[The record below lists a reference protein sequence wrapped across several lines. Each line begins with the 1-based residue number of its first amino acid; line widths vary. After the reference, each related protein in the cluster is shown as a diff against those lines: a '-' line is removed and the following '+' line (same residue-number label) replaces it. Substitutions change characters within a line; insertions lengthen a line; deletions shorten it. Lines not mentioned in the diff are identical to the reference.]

1 MYSNTVFYPFIPL
14 ISTGGVCDL
23 GDLLAPTGVVGSM
36 PLFIAS
42 LGSGRAE
49 PLVII
54 LLAPGGPNVQVTP
67 LGASASEG
75 P

>member
-1 MYSNTVFYPFIPL
+1 MYSNIVFYPFIPL

-23 GDLLAPTGVVGSM
+23 GDLLAPNGIVGAV
-36 PLFIAS
+36 PLFIAP
-42 LGSGRAE
+42 LGSGRAQ

-54 LLAPGGPNVQVTP
+54 LLAPGWPNIQVTP